1 VSKTTLAST
10 KALSDK
16 LHGRWMREFAGR
28 SRHTRDLAALDKL
41 IEKANSLARKSKGLK
56 GEKADEVEKLLIDRL
71 RMYRTERGLIAEAV
85 YERPEIAEVHGLGLE
100 IDRALACWRRH
111 FAGRDRRTRDLV
123 MLDQAVIARLGRA
136 LGRMRELAGANPDLV
151 KAEQLESLTG
161 QFEVFKDE
169 RSEID
174 KARRAAVEAGGTAGS
189 GGSDRAALLVVEA
202 QQALERYR
210 VHFAGQ
216 PRVACSLLRLDA
228 IVALLGRVKGELE
241 ALPEAARAAQNE
253 NLMVLTNELAA
264 RREERAAIAEALA
277 ATTPRERGGQLGL
290 VANQMFQVYAREFA
304 GKDRATRNLALLGNV
319 CDRLTDV
326 AEQMAELERLGDDPV
341 NRKNRPVVEDRE
353 RAYEREWVA
362 IAQVKAEQAAK
373 AAAAAPMAG
382 KAAAGTAR
390 APVASAAKITVP
402 GKT

>member
-1 VSKTTLAST
+1 MSKTTLAST

-85 YERPEIAEVHGLGLE
+85 YDRPEIAEVHGLGLE

-123 MLDQAVIARLGRA
+123 MLDQMVIAKMGRA

-169 RSEID
+169 RSEVD
-174 KARRAAVEAGGTAGS
+174 KARRAMAEGGEAAGP
-189 GGSDRAALLVVEA
+189 DRAALLVVEA

-216 PRVACSLLRLDA
+216 PRVACSLLRMDA
-228 IVALLGRVKGELE
+228 IVALLGRVKAELE

-290 VANQMFQVYAREFA
+290 VANQMFQVYARDFA
-304 GKDRATRNLALLGNV
+304 GQDRLTRNLALLGNV

-326 AEQMAELERLGDDPV
+326 AEQMAELDRAGDDPV

-353 RAYEREWVA
+353 RAYEREWMA
-362 IAQVKAEQAAK
+362 IAQARAEQAAK
-373 AAAAAPMAG
+373 AAAAPTSG
-382 KAAAGTAR
+382 KAAPGAVR
-390 APVASAAKITVP
+390 ATVASAAKITVP
-402 GKT
+402 EKA

>member
-1 VSKTTLAST
+1 MSKTTLAST

-85 YERPEIAEVHGLGLE
+85 YERPEIAEIHGLGLE

-123 MLDQAVIARLGRA
+123 MLDQQVLAKLGKA

-174 KARRAAVEAGGTAGS
+174 KARRAVAEAA
-189 GGSDRAALLVVEA
+189 GSDRAALLVVEA

-216 PRVACSLLRLDA
+216 PRVACSLLRMDA
-228 IVALLGRVKGELE
+228 IVALLGRVKAELE

-290 VANQMFQVYAREFA
+290 VANQMFQVYARDFA
-304 GKDRATRNLALLGNV
+304 GKDRGTRNLQLLGNV
-319 CDRLTDV
+319 CDRLTDI
-326 AEQMAELERLGDDPV
+326 AEQMAELDAAGDDPI

-353 RAYEREWVA
+353 RAYEREWMA
-362 IAQVKAEQAAK
+362 IAQAKAEQAAK
-373 AAAAAPMAG
+373 AAAAPG
-382 KAAAGTAR
+382 KAPGQAAPGAVR

-402 GKT
+402 EKA

>member
-1 VSKTTLAST
+1 MSKTTLAST

-85 YERPEIAEVHGLGLE
+85 YERPEIAEIHGLGLE

-123 MLDQAVIARLGRA
+123 MLDQVVIAKLGRA
-136 LGRMRELAGANPDLV
+136 LGRMRELAGAAPDLV

-174 KARRAAVEAGGTAGS
+174 KARRAAAEGAE
-189 GGSDRAALLVVEA
+189 SDRAVLLVVEA

-216 PRVACSLLRLDA
+216 PRVAGSLARMDA
-228 IVALLGRVKGELE
+228 IVALLARLKAELE
-241 ALPEAARAAQNE
+241 ALPEEARAAQNE
-253 NLMVLTNELAA
+253 NLMVLTNELAT

-290 VANQMFQVYAREFA
+290 VANQMFQVYARDFA
-304 GKDRATRNLALLGNV
+304 GQDRATRNLALLGNV

-326 AEQMAELERLGDDPV
+326 AEQMAELDATGDDPV

-373 AAAAAPMAG
+373 AAAAPGAAKAAPG
-382 KAAAGTAR
+382 KAAPGAVR
-390 APVASAAKITVP
+390 ASAAKITVP
-402 GKT
+402 EKA